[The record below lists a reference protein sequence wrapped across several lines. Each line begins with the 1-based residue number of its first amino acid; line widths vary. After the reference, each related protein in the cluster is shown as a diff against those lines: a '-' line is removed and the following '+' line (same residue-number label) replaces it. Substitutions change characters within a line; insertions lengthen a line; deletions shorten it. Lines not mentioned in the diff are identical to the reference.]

1 MWVSFDILVNR
12 VIKIKTTNLLTLILK
27 KLVLVELEIIKT
39 VIKNV

>member
-39 VIKNV
+39 EIKNV

>member
-39 VIKNV
+39 VIKHV

>member
-12 VIKIKTTNLLTLILK
+12 VIKIKTTHLLTLILK

-39 VIKNV
+39 EIKNV